1 MRGWVIQIEC
11 LHFLNPFPEQISN
24 YGIFHKGKDDD
35 LFVFVLRVCKEK
47 HLSGTQ
53 QISVEHAATNLPLG
67 KGHDQMPCRQAIS

>member
-35 LFVFVLRVCKEK
+35 LFVFVLRVRKEK
-47 HLSGTQ
+47 QRKTLVRYS
-53 QISVEHAATNLPLG
+53 TNI
-67 KGHDQMPCRQAIS
+67 C

>member
-35 LFVFVLRVCKEK
+35 LFVFVLRVRKEK
-47 HLSGTQ
+47 QRKTLVRNS
-53 QISVEHAATNLPLG
+53 TNI
-67 KGHDQMPCRQAIS
+67 C